1 MLNQS
6 SVSAGVSGALAADQN
21 GFEQFAKA
29 TVETN
34 AGTDT
39 ALLEGMT
46 GALRREDLDPV
57 RRAVVAQYD
66 HFQFMKNVAEVNS
79 ETVLKEWMVQLSRGG
94 QVGGRFNSE
103 SGSVTADTGD
113 YRRWN
118 VTNKFLMTR
127 AEITHAASI
136 TSLHGTTARAESN
149 ENALVRISETFN
161 WGMFHGNPAVS
172 PEQFA
177 GLDAQLAAWDAEHG
191 TDQVVNLDGSSDV
204 NDLVKR
210 VFTLKALTRQRG
222 RFGDLTEIWT
232 DEFAQSD
239 IDANLFS
246 QYRIELN
253 TNGAINYGGPVGAI
267 KTSSG
272 NVKLCHDLYINNFD
286 NTRHPMIVDN
296 SLPDNAPPAPT
307 ATFTPVINAPGSFFS
322 AGREGT
328 YYLCVAAVNG
338 NGVIGNVS
346 AIESVAVAQRGAVNV
361 GAVAA
366 AAGINATTGF
376 ALYASRRNPGSA
388 PTLADMRLVAQFA
401 RTGPTSTYAF
411 NMSDI
416 PGTSNFYALNNRK
429 EALARTVFQKAT
441 TFGGTYPYDRAV
453 YTWLVIM
460 YGALMLGIPTHHYRM
475 KNFIPSAA
483 LWRVF

>member
-6 SVSAGVSGALAADQN
+6 SVSAGPSGALAADQA

-66 HFQFMKNVAEVNS
+66 HFAFMKNVAEVNS
-79 ETVLKEWMVQLSRGG
+79 QTVLKEWMVQLSRGG

-103 SGSVTADTGD
+103 SGSVTSDTGD

-118 VTNKFLMTR
+118 VVNKFLMTR
-127 AEITHAASI
+127 AEISHASSI
-136 TSLHGTTARAESN
+136 TSLQGTTARAESN

-161 WGMFHGNPAVS
+161 WGMFHGDPSVA
-172 PEQFA
+172 PQQFA
-177 GLDAQLAAWDAEHG
+177 GLDAQLDAWDREHG
-191 TDQVVNLDGSSDV
+191 TNQVINLDGSSDV
-204 NDLVKR
+204 NELVKR
-210 VFTLKALTRQRG
+210 IFTLKALTRQRG
-222 RFGDLTEIWT
+222 RWGDLNELWT
-232 DEFAQSD
+232 DEFAQAD
-239 IDANLFS
+239 IDSNLFS

-253 TNGAINYGGPVGAI
+253 TNGSIQYGGPVGAI

-272 NVKLCHDLYINNFD
+272 QIKLCHDLYINNFD

-296 SLPDNAPPAPT
+296 SLPDNATAAPT
-307 ATFTPVINAPGSFFS
+307 VTYTAVAGAPESYFS

-328 YYLCVAAVNG
+328 YYLCVAAVNA

-346 AIESVAVAQRGAVNV
+346 PIESVAVAVGGAVD
-361 GAVAA
+361 VAA
-366 AAGINATTGF
+366 VPAISSQNPTTGF
-376 ALYASRRNPGSA
+376 ALYASKRNPENA
-388 PTLADMRLVAQFA
+388 PILAEMRLVKQFGV
-401 RTGPTSTYAF
+401 TGPSTTYRF
-411 NMSDI
+411 DMSDI
-416 PGTSNFYALNNRK
+416 PGASNFYALNNRK

-460 YGALMLGIPTHHYRM
+460 YGALMLGIPTHHFHM
-475 KNFIPSAA
+475 KGFLPTNS
-483 LWRVF
+483 LWRPF